1 MSDFAVRFGLA
12 LMVVTVA
19 GAAIIISRRNFSKSA
34 GLERNIDAFRLEFQ
48 HSIDAAQAATI
59 GGVAKTIRDNIS
71 SVVRPIDSALRDLD
85 SRLARLE
92 QQQADATAA
101 RMTGAQLLDVR
112 LTRLEEHADGH
123 AVRNL
128 EARLADL
135 EKRTE
140 ATAAQF
146 TGTQKQSLD
155 ENERIAARLIGLEQK
170 LTAISDEQQR
180 LTDLSDQL
188 SSIKRTM
195 DAAALRE
202 QENLATLSDLQQNLT
217 ALSDRFSSVKQVID
231 EATGRGQDIKNSIEA
246 IGSRVRN
253 SQTRLDELLPRLVL
267 GDKAR
272 EGQGALLSLF
282 VKRIKR
288 QNASLMEM
296 AERLADLENRFQAK
310 AHEAEDRHTSILG
323 RLDGA
328 PTSKIED
335 PVPKLAEGMVPAQ
348 AKTNGENAGAFE
360 RPAEGGELSKEL
372 SKAPSNEAGVDKE
385 SRADRHAT

>member
-1 MSDFAVRFGLA
+1 VSDFAVRFGLA
-12 LMVVTVA
+12 LIVMTVA
-19 GAAIIISRRNFSKSA
+19 GAAIIISRRNYSKSA

-71 SVVRPIDSALRDLD
+71 SVVKPIDSALRDLD
-85 SRLARLE
+85 GRLARLE
-92 QQQADATAA
+92 QQQVDATAA

-123 AVRNL
+123 AIRNL

-135 EKRTE
+135 EKHTE
-140 ATAAQF
+140 ATAAKI

-170 LTAISDEQQR
+170 LTAISDEQQH
-180 LTDLSDQL
+180 LTGLSDQL
-188 SSIKRTM
+188 SSIKQTM

-217 ALSDRFSSVKQVID
+217 ALSDRFSSVKQTID
-231 EATGRGQDIKNSIEA
+231 DAAGRGQDIKSSFEA
-246 IGSRVRN
+246 ISSRVRN
-253 SQTRLDELLPRLVL
+253 SQARLDELLPRLVL
-267 GDKAR
+267 ADKAR
-272 EGQGALLSLF
+272 EGQGALLNLF
-282 VKRIKR
+282 VKRIKK
-288 QNASLMEM
+288 QNANLMEM
-296 AERLADLENRFQAK
+296 AQRLADLENRFHAK
-310 AHEAEDRHTSILG
+310 AREAEDHRTSILG
-323 RLDGA
+323 RLDSS
-328 PTSKIED
+328 PTSKLED

-348 AKTNGENAGAFE
+348 AKTNGENPGPFE

-372 SKAPSNEAGVDKE
+372 SKAPSNEATVDKE
-385 SRADRHAT
+385 SRPDTSA